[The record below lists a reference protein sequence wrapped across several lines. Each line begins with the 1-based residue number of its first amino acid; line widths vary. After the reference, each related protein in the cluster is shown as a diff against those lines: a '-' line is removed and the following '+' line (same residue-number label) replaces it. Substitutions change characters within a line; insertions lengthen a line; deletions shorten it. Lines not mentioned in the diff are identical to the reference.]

1 MAIATN
7 TSLTF
12 SSVKIREEVSDVIYN
27 IAPMDT
33 PFLSGCSKTSVD
45 NVYFQWQTDTIGS
58 GGANRKIEGDDNI
71 AANARVNPVLLGNR
85 TQISQYVNQ
94 TSGTDQVMDYA
105 GHGRNQAYQIAKNGK
120 RMKRDMEFML
130 TNNVAQVAGDATTAR
145 VSAGIPAWLNSNHTN
160 GGTGGSPAA
169 GSLGT
174 TAMVNAGGRAAVTEA
189 NIKVVIKQC
198 YDSGGS
204 PDLILCPS
212 NVKQAISGLSS
223 NVGPG
228 YPLRVAAS
236 TSGQATAVN
245 AVDVYV
251 SDFGTFRIVP
261 DRNLATDGPGSNA
274 GNVFFLD
281 MDYWSV
287 AWLRPFQTVDLAKTG
302 DSIKQLLLAEFG
314 LISKNEKSSGIL
326 ASVQA

>member
-45 NVYFQWQTDTIGS
+45 NVYFQWQTDTIGA
-58 GGANRKIEGDDNI
+58 GAANRKIEGDDNI

-145 VSAGIPAWLNSNHTN
+145 VSAGIPSWLASNFTD
-160 GGTGGSPAA
+160 GGTGGGSA

-174 TAMVNAGGRAAVTEA
+174 TAMTNSGGRAAVTED

>member
-1 MAIATN
+1 
-7 TSLTF
+7 
-12 SSVKIREEVSDVIYN
+12 
-27 IAPMDT
+27 
-33 PFLSGCSKTSVD
+33 
-45 NVYFQWQTDTIGS
+45 
-58 GGANRKIEGDDNI
+58 
-71 AANARVNPVLLGNR
+71 
-85 TQISQYVNQ
+85 
-94 TSGTDQVMDYA
+94 
-105 GHGRNQAYQIAKNGK
+105 
-120 RMKRDMEFML
+120 
-130 TNNVAQVAGDATTAR
+130 
-145 VSAGIPAWLNSNHTN
+145 
-160 GGTGGSPAA
+160 
-169 GSLGT
+169 
-174 TAMVNAGGRAAVTEA
+174 MVNAGGRAAITED

-223 NVGPG
+223 NAGPG

-236 TSGQATAVN
+236 TSGQSTAVN

-261 DRNLATDGPGSNA
+261 DRNLATDGPGDNA